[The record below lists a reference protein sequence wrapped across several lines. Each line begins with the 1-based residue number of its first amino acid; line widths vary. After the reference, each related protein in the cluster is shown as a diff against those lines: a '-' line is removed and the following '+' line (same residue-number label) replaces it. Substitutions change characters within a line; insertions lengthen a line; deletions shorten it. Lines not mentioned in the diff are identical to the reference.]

1 MIARDLAAS
10 AAGDAVL
17 PRASVADTR
26 VRLTSLGFGAAQ
38 IGNLYRAMT
47 DDEARAAVD
56 AAWTAGL
63 RYFDTAPHYGLG
75 LSERRL
81 GAALVGRPREDFVV
95 STKVGRLLVP
105 SPTTAGRRDDEGFDV
120 PADRRRAWDFSRD
133 GVLRSLE
140 ASLER
145 TGLDRVDVVY
155 VHDPDDFGDQAAREA
170 IPALV
175 ELREQGVVGAVG
187 AGMNQSAMLARFVN
201 ETDVDVV
208 MCAGRFTLLEQ
219 PALDDLLPLAAERG
233 VAVVVAGVYNSGM
246 LAHENP
252 PDDVTYD
259 YARAPAALLERTRR
273 IAAACADHGVTLPQA
288 ALAYVR
294 THPAVVSTV
303 VGMRTAGQVRATL
316 DRAAAV
322 VPDDLWPAL
331 ARARLLDERAL
342 PAAWT

>member
-1 MIARDLAAS
+1 MTAQGLPPS
-10 AAGDAVL
+10 APGDAVL
-17 PRASVADTR
+17 PRASAGRTA

-38 IGNLYRAMT
+38 VGNLYRAIT
-47 DDEARAAVD
+47 DDEARVAVD
-56 AAWTAGL
+56 TAWAGGL

-81 GAALVGRPREDFVV
+81 GAALVGRPREEYVV

-105 SPTTAGRRDDEGFDV
+105 SPATAGRRDDQGFAV
-120 PADRRRAWDFSRD
+120 PAALRRVWDFSRD

-155 VHDPDDFGDQAAREA
+155 VHDPDDFGDQAVREA

-187 AGMNQSAMLARFVN
+187 AGMNQSAMLARFVR

-233 VAVVVAGVYNSGM
+233 VGIVVAGVYNSGL
-246 LAHENP
+246 LAHEAP

-259 YARAPAALLERTRR
+259 YAQAPAALLERTHRL
-273 IAAACADHGVTLPQA
+273 AAVCADHGVTLPQA

-316 DRAAAV
+316 DRADAV

-331 ARARLLDERAL
+331 ARAGLLDARAL
-342 PAAWT
+342 PGA